1 MKEIKVENSIIEKI
15 NSGEVTQILL
25 NEELENNEK
34 IVLKSAIDEINVEIT
49 GKLKYKC
56 FDDYFK
62 MIPIDLFGVSSIDEA
77 KKIYLSDNQ
86 VIAYRIKYDSEIVE
100 EIKDQKLLELID
112 ASTLKKN
119 NVGHSSVNVYE
130 TSLKDGT
137 SAILKVQHLSSRNSL
152 DDEYER
158 IKWLQGK
165 CNVPK
170 IYYYNVCKNTKYL
183 LMQKINGVSAHK
195 TDNFAFKIGKLLRQI
210 HEINIDNCSF
220 TQNSVEKL
228 LDNALKN
235 IDVIVDQIK
244 ELYPEMDKESIIEF
258 LKNNIPTDK
267 VLVHGDYSLP
277 NILIDNKGNVGIID
291 LGDVSISTRYFDL
304 YYLKKSFARNKK
316 TDYFNEF
323 LESYGLSSLD
333 ENSMKWMDIIDK
345 VLYF

>member
-15 NSGEVTQILL
+15 KLGKVTQIIL
-25 NEELENNEK
+25 NEDLENKEK
-34 IVLKSAIDEINVEIT
+34 IVLKSDNDAINVEIT
-49 GKLKYKC
+49 GKSKYKS
-56 FDDYFK
+56 FDDCFK
-62 MIPIDLFGVSSIDEA
+62 MIPIDLFGVSSVDEA

-86 VIAYRIKYDSEIVE
+86 VIAYRIKYDSEMIE
-100 EIKDQKLLELID
+100 EIKDQKLLKLINV
-112 ASTLKKN
+112 STLKKN

-130 TSLKDGT
+130 VSLKDGT

-158 IKWLQGK
+158 INWLQGK

-170 IYYYNVCKNTKYL
+170 IFYYNVCKNTKYL
-183 LMQKINGVSAHK
+183 LMQKMNGVSAHK

-210 HEINIDNCSF
+210 HEINIDDCNF

-235 IDVIVDQIK
+235 IDMIVEQIK
-244 ELYPEMDKESIIEF
+244 ESYPEMNKESIIEF

-277 NILIDNKGNVGIID
+277 NILIDNKGNVGVID
-291 LGDVSISTRYFDL
+291 LGDVSISTKYFDFF
-304 YYLKKSFARNKK
+304 YLKKSMIRNKQIDK
-316 TDYFNEF
+316 FEELLNG
-323 LESYGLSSLD
+323 YGIDKLD
-333 ENSMKWMDIIDK
+333 EKYLKWIEIVDK
-345 VLYF
+345 ALF